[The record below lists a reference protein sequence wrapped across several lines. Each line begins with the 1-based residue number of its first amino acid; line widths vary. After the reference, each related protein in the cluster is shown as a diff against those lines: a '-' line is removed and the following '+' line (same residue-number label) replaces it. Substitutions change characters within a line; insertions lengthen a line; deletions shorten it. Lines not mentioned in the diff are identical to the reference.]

1 MRAVGFSISA
11 EGTRY
16 SVFVWW
22 NVQHPGWRLVVG
34 GLAVGS
40 RAGCWCGPAAE
51 GGALLRGKLTQRSRS
66 RSKTRKGKPAH
77 LHEFGSFLSAKRP
90 FGHATQKNTG
100 WMAGWLDVL
109 VMSELLQYNR
119 GRDTAMKH
127 RVPTPNVVH
136 SSGRGVDATQSV
148 RSIVFGF
155 RCWRR
160 ISSAFSKTLHS
171 THRMLCRSTFG
182 GTLSRD
188 KTRRRTM
195 AVQWLFYARKW
206 CDTQQKASVNLDP
219 GPAAEAMAESLARFV
234 HCARERGLPST

>member
-1 MRAVGFSISA
+1 MG
-11 EGTRY
+11 
-16 SVFVWW
+16 
-22 NVQHPGWRLVVG
+22 GWRLG
-34 GLAVGS
+34 PGLAAGVGRRQKEGHCCGVSSLNVRAPGQRQKRETRPPS
-40 RAGCWCGPAAE
+40 RIRILPF
-51 GGALLRGKLTQRSRS
+51 
-66 RSKTRKGKPAH
+66 SKEAVRTCNPKKH
-77 LHEFGSFLSAKRP
+77 WVD
-90 FGHATQKNTG
+90 G
-100 WMAGWLDVL
+100 WMAGCAGDVRAPA
-109 VMSELLQYNR
+109 VQPRTRHSHETQ
-119 GRDTAMKH
+119 
-127 RVPTPNVVH
+127 VPTPNVVH

-206 CDTQQKASVNLDP
+206 CDIQQKASVNLDP